1 VCAIFL
7 KYGDELVE
15 MVEQPYEAEDV
26 LQQLLA
32 DYPTLLAGDQDS
44 EGRKRWLLVKRELG
58 VASEEGAPDRWSLDH
73 LFLDEEGVPTLIEV
87 KRSSDTRI
95 RREVVGQMLDY
106 AANGAELWGLEKIRA
121 AFESRYQDVEAA
133 AQALAEFLRAAEE
146 PERYWERVGVN
157 LRAGKL
163 RLIFVA
169 DVIPAELRRVVEFLN
184 EQMERTEVLAL
195 EVRQYVEEG
204 GDRVTLVPRLIGR
217 TEAAR
222 QTKGAGLSRPRRRWT
237 EAELLEAIRESNQP
251 EVAARMIS
259 LYEWM
264 KGEGARASGGTGAT
278 TPSVSLWLGEDADP
292 SRSNPVSVQIVPDSI
307 TIPFGYLVDKRPEAE
322 LARLAALARKLPG
335 VTPYIEDLE
344 ARNYR
349 HWRGMRPEEVL
360 GSDEA
365 LDAWKRML
373 LEATRAARAPSDGDS
388 SHEEL

>member
-1 VCAIFL
+1 
-7 KYGDELVE
+7 
-15 MVEQPYEAEDV
+15 
-26 LQQLLA
+26 
-32 DYPTLLAGDQDS
+32 
-44 EGRKRWLLVKRELG
+44 VKRELG
-58 VASEEGAPDRWSLDH
+58 AAFEEDAPDRWSLDH

-121 AFESRYQDVEAA
+121 PFESRYQDADAEAA

-163 RLIFVA
+163 RLILVA

-222 QTKGAGLSRPRRRWT
+222 IGPDLS
-237 EAELLEAIRESNQP
+237 
-251 EVAARMIS
+251 
-259 LYEWM
+259 
-264 KGEGARASGGTGAT
+264 
-278 TPSVSLWLGEDADP
+278 
-292 SRSNPVSVQIVPDSI
+292 
-307 TIPFGYLVDKRPEAE
+307 
-322 LARLAALARKLPG
+322 
-335 VTPYIEDLE
+335 
-344 ARNYR
+344 
-349 HWRGMRPEEVL
+349 
-360 GSDEA
+360 
-365 LDAWKRML
+365 
-373 LEATRAARAPSDGDS
+373 
-388 SHEEL
+388 

>member
-1 VCAIFL
+1 MCAIFL
-7 KYGDELVE
+7 KHGDELVE

-32 DYPTLLAGDQDS
+32 DYPNLVAGDQDS
-44 EGRKRWLLVKRELG
+44 EVRKRWLLVKRELG
-58 VASEEGAPDRWSLDH
+58 VASKVDAPDRWSLDH

-106 AANGAELWGLEKIRA
+106 AANGAEFWGLERIRT
-121 AFESRYQDVEAA
+121 AFESRYPDAETAA
-133 AQALAEFLRAAEE
+133 RKLSEVVP
-146 PERYWERVGVN
+146 PEDDPESYWERVGVN
-157 LRAGKL
+157 LGAGKL

-169 DVIPAELRRVVEFLN
+169 DVIPAELRRIVEFLN

-204 GDRVTLVPRLIGR
+204 GDRVTLVPRLIGD

-222 QTKGAGLSRPRRRWT
+222 RTKGAGVSRRRRKWT
-237 EAELLEAIRESNQP
+237 EPELIEAIREKNTNQA
-251 EVAARMIS
+251 EVGERMIG

-264 KGEGARASGGTGAT
+264 QAQGAQPRWGKAMA
-278 TPSVSLWLGEDADP
+278 PSVSLWLGEGSHP
-292 SRSNPVSVQIVPDSI
+292 GPVSVVIFPDSI
-307 TIPFGYLVDKRPEAE
+307 TIAFVDLIKHRSQTE
-322 LARLAALARKLPG
+322 LARLATLARAVPG
-335 VTPYIEDLE
+335 VAPYLEDLE
-344 ARNYR
+344 ARDYR
-349 HWRGMRPEEVL
+349 RFLGMRPEDVL

-373 LEATRAARAPSDGDS
+373 LEATRAG
-388 SHEEL
+388 